1 MSAPL
6 DMPHLADVSAADVA
20 TWLRSLGW
28 RQKVD
33 FPRTDVLVFEGFED
47 DRGKILTTLVPTD
60 STAPEF
66 PEHLARVLRLVAAV
80 TRRPLEALAAELA
93 DLHADID
100 RVQLRVLSDFAR
112 GGSIPLDYAA
122 TMVGAL
128 RDLVVAAA
136 CVEKDP
142 RPAYARATKA
152 AVEHAQ
158 ACRFGQ
164 TRRGS
169 FIATVECPVTPVI
182 GDPTL
187 PLDVP
192 FERRVTERIV
202 RGVAQVGRAVASRDA
217 ASLAEAWK
225 VGLNANMCEALLRL
239 RGAGDVT
246 MEFSARWS
254 PRVAAPADL
263 VVPIRID
270 RESFDYVSAT
280 ARALQP
286 SSVPEVRTFIG
297 KVVGLA
303 DSRASD
309 DDDDDSDDGERVVT
323 LRFDVNGRGRDQTA
337 RLHLDEA
344 DYRAACDAHRDG
356 RAITLRGHLERRGK
370 RWWIVAAEGF
380 APAS

>member
-6 DMPHLADVSAADVA
+6 DMPHLADVSTADVA
-20 TWLRSLGW
+20 AWLTGLGW
-28 RQKVD
+28 RQNLD
-33 FPRTDVLVFEGFED
+33 FPRTDVFVFEGFKD
-47 DRGKILTTLVPTD
+47 DYGKALTVMVPAD
-60 STAPEF
+60 SGTPEF
-66 PEHLARVLRLVAAV
+66 AEQLSRVLRLVAAV

-93 DLHADID
+93 DLQADID
-100 RVQLRVLSDFAR
+100 RVELRVVSPFAHQ
-112 GGSIPLDYAA
+112 GSIPLDYAA

-128 RDLVVAAA
+128 RDLVIAAA

-187 PLDVP
+187 PFDVP

-225 VGLNANMCEALLRL
+225 VGLNANMCEALLKL
-239 RGAGDVT
+239 RAPGEAAL
-246 MEFSARWS
+246 EFSARWS
-254 PRVAAPADL
+254 SRVAAPTDL
-263 VVPIRID
+263 TAPVRLD
-270 RESFDYVSAT
+270 RASFDYVSAT

-286 SSVPEVRTFIG
+286 SSVPEVRAFTG

-303 DSRASD
+303 DSRAAD
-309 DDDDDSDDGERVVT
+309 DDDEDSDDGERVVT

-344 DYRAACDAHRDG
+344 DG
-356 RAITLRGHLERRGK
+356 RAVTLREHLERRGK

>member
-1 MSAPL
+1 MSQTLHESMTASVRA
-6 DMPHLADVSAADVA
+6 HDVA
-20 TWLRSLGW
+20 AWLTGLGW
-28 RQKVD
+28 RPRTS
-33 FPRTDVLVFEGFED
+33 FPRPEFLVFDGPPD
-47 DRGKILTTLVPTD
+47 DNGDPIVAVISSDAAYPDFRDRLDDL
-60 STAPEF
+60 
-66 PEHLARVLRLVAAV
+66 LRLVAAV
-80 TRRPLEALAAELA
+80 TRRPVAELAAELA
-93 DLHADID
+93 DLQADID
-100 RVQLRVLSDFAR
+100 RVELRVVSPFAHQ
-112 GGSIPLDYAA
+112 GSIPLDYAA

-128 RDLVVAAA
+128 RDLVIAAA

-187 PLDVP
+187 PFDVP

-225 VGLNANMCEALLRL
+225 VGLNANMCEALLKL
-239 RGAGDVT
+239 RAPGEAAL
-246 MEFSARWS
+246 EFSARWS
-254 PRVAAPADL
+254 SRVAAPTDL
-263 VVPIRID
+263 TAPVRLD
-270 RESFDYVSAT
+270 RASFDYVSAT

-286 SSVPEVRTFIG
+286 SRVPEVRAFLG

-309 DDDDDSDDGERVVT
+309 DDERVVT

-344 DYRAACDAHRDG
+344 DG
-356 RAITLRGHLERRGK
+356 RAVTLREHLERRGK